1 MSSSKTHKARKMS
14 SISSFLPNERKNKDG
29 RVKVNQTREMI
40 REDFNNVVFLELDGR
55 VGTGRA
61 EEK

>member
-40 REDFNNVVFLELDGR
+40 RDFNNVVFLELDGR
-55 VGTGRA
+55 VGTGRV